1 MHLKFKNLL
10 EISAKL
16 RGEGGCPWDREQ
28 TLESMKPKM
37 LEEAQELAEAIE
49 KNDIENI
56 EEEIGDLL
64 FCLIMLTQIASEE
77 KHFDIG
83 SVSEKIAEKLI
94 SRHTWVFG
102 TDKAATAEEA
112 VALWMKNKQTEAE
125 RRSPKKSI

>member
-28 TLESMKPKM
+28 TIESLKPC
-37 LEEAQELAEAIE
+37 LLDEAREVAEAIE
-49 KNDIENI
+49 KNDMDNL

-64 FCLIMLTQIASEE
+64 FCLIMIADVAKEE
-77 KHFDIG
+77 GKFDIG
-83 SVSEKIAEKLI
+83 GVMDRIAEKMI

-102 TDKAATAEEA
+102 GEKADTAEEA
-112 VALWMKNKQTEAE
+112 VELWLKNKVEE
-125 RRSPKKSI
+125 KSKKRKQ